1 MPPVMWLEFGVARS
15 RVGTGCSSCRLTDAA
30 SQADARAQPPIGL
43 SSDLIGP
50 EKTAVAQCA
59 NVPITTHCTS
69 ELRQPPSGKILLG
82 AAPIETADSPNQIL
96 QARN

>member
-1 MPPVMWLEFGVARS
+1 MFMPEIGWTKGVGELMPEIGWTKG
-15 RVGTGCSSCRLTDAA
+15 VGE
-30 SQADARAQPPIGL
+30 RAQPPIGL

-50 EKTAVAQCA
+50 EKTAVARCA